1 MKTLIIVDIQNDFIP
16 GGSLPVPG
24 GDGIIPVVNRI
35 QGRFDLV
42 LATQDWHPPNHLSF
56 ASNQPGRKPFETI
69 TIGEIDQT
77 LWPDHCVQGS
87 KGAEFPPE
95 LEMDR
100 VEAIIRK
107 GVQQRIDSYSGF
119 FDNGHLKATGLSGY
133 LKERGANKL
142 FFCGLAGDICV
153 YFTILDAVNEGF
165 SATLIQDAACPLDMG
180 DYQNKIKVL
189 RKKGVKVIR
198 SHQI

>member
-35 QGRFDLV
+35 QDRFDLV